1 MGRIGVVE
9 TASSFSQPQKQAS
22 HGEASKLALGSTA
35 LSLASLMLLTDSA
48 EAQQSSGPLPTIQVN
63 PPQRAKQKQATSA
76 ARRAAGS
83 RAGACSAGRANPVRS
98 DRTRHRLSGRPARR
112 LAHPDAADRHAA
124 NHQRRHAAGN
134 PRSQYRHRWK
144 TRCAAF
150 PASRST
156 PAKADSRATP
166 NHPRLRLAR
175 RHLPRRHP
183 RSGLVHARSVLCGA
197 GRGLQRA
204 RPPSRSGAAQPA
216 APSNWSRSSRPARPI
231 LRPC

>member
-9 TASSFSQPQKQAS
+9 TASAFSQPQKTES
-22 HGEASKLALGSTA
+22 HGEASKLAWGSTA

-76 ARRAAGS
+76 ARRRGRLPRR
-83 RAGACSAGRANPVRS
+83 RATAPRRANPDRS

-112 LAHPDAADRHAA
+112 LAHPDAADRYAA
-124 NHQRRHAAGN
+124 DRQRRHAAGN
-134 PRSQYRHRWK
+134 PRSQHHHRWK

-156 PAKADSRATP
+156 RAKADSRATP
-166 NHPRLRLAR
+166 
-175 RHLPRRHP
+175 
-183 RSGLVHARSVLCGA
+183 RSSAASSRAATSSATASAIRAGTRAILFSVERVEVYKGPSA
-197 GRGLQRA
+197 FAFGRGSTGGAINTRLEA
-204 RPPSRSGAAQPA
+204 ADRPDLS
-216 APSNWSRSSRPARPI
+216 
-231 LRPC
+231 